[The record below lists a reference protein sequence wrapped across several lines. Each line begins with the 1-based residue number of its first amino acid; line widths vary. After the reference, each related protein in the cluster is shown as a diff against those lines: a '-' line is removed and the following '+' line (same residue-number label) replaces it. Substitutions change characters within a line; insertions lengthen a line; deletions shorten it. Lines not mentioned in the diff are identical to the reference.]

1 MPITWKNINAPSFTD
16 VNSSAAAA
24 AKMITGG
31 LGKLA
36 STAED
41 YSQGQ
46 QEAWEQTKAANTQN
60 VLNEIAGLN
69 DLAGYDALQQRL
81 NPQALQQQY
90 GAQVDTSKILSA
102 LGQRDNQLMQNET
115 DAYNY
120 QNTLAERTAAPLRNQ
135 FNALLGANDYKGAQ
149 AFLEAN
155 KDIIPNAGELYNTLE
170 TNQRED
176 SDYNYTTG
184 QRNMKDSAATIIQ
197 DVARNVDDE
206 SKVMGELASRLKE
219 AGVSGA
225 AYNAALNEGRQTWGS
240 WNQLTEQQKQDQL
253 ALQAAGENNLKIL
266 GSALDRQRENL
277 NLRFSPEDLQQW
289 SQAENIDQGKAM
301 NFITENSGESA
312 WYTFD
317 EAGAIVDGVEGEY
330 LVQYV
335 EDTVRDLTNELVK
348 SKDPLIAQTANSI
361 PGLVIE
367 RAFKMTPRAK
377 SGEMS
382 ARRFKDNLS
391 RVWEQYVLAQDDVQT
406 LNAFNYNA
414 DQARNAAEAKLAS
427 DLNALR
433 KLQRQTIIDNK
444 RTR

>member
-60 VLNEIAGLN
+60 VLNEVAGLN

-102 LGQRDNQLMQNET
+102 LGQRDNQLMQDET

-149 AFLEAN
+149 AFLDAN

-240 WNQLTEQQKQDQL
+240 WNQLTEQQRQEQS
-253 ALQAAGENNLKIL
+253 ALQASGEQNLEVL
-266 GSALDRQRENL
+266 GRALDRQRENL
-277 NLRFSPEDLQQW
+277 NIRFSEDEIQGWMNDENIQQADAYRYVGENAGESSLFTPDDW
-289 SQAENIDQGKAM
+289 FADGKQGAENVVPAM
-301 NFITENSGESA
+301 Q
-312 WYTFD
+312 D
-317 EAGAIVDGVEGEY
+317 
-330 LVQYV
+330 LVS
-335 EDTVRDLTNELVK
+335 ELETK
-348 SKDPLIAQTANSI
+348 LIRSKNPLIEQTGNSI
-361 PGLVIE
+361 PGAVIK
-367 RAFKMTPRAK
+367 RAFDMIGKDKDGQTYMSQFKRNLKKVWDQYSLARADI
-377 SGEMS
+377 E
-382 ARRFKDNLS
+382 
-391 RVWEQYVLAQDDVQT
+391 T
-406 LNAFNYNA
+406 LRAFNYNA
-414 DQARNAAEAKLAS
+414 DQARTAAESKLAG
-427 DLNALR
+427 DLSAL
-433 KLQRQTIIDNK
+433 KQLQRQTIIDNK

>member
-102 LGQRDNQLMQNET
+102 LGQRDNQLMQDET

-149 AFLEAN
+149 AFLDAN

-240 WNQLTEQQKQDQL
+240 WNQLTEQQRQEQS
-253 ALQAAGENNLKIL
+253 ALQASGEQNLEVL
-266 GSALDRQRENL
+266 GRALDRQRENL
-277 NLRFSPEDLQQW
+277 NIRFSEDEIQGWMNDENIQQADAYRYVGENAGESSLFTPDDW
-289 SQAENIDQGKAM
+289 FADGKQGAENVVPAM
-301 NFITENSGESA
+301 Q
-312 WYTFD
+312 D
-317 EAGAIVDGVEGEY
+317 
-330 LVQYV
+330 LVS
-335 EDTVRDLTNELVK
+335 ELETK
-348 SKDPLIAQTANSI
+348 LIRSKNPLIEQTGNSI
-361 PGLVIE
+361 PGAVIK
-367 RAFKMTPRAK
+367 RAFDMIGKDKDGQTYMSQFKRNLKKVWDQYSLARADI
-377 SGEMS
+377 E
-382 ARRFKDNLS
+382 
-391 RVWEQYVLAQDDVQT
+391 T
-406 LNAFNYNA
+406 LRAFNYNA
-414 DQARNAAEAKLAS
+414 DQARTAAESKLAG
-427 DLNALR
+427 DLSAL
-433 KLQRQTIIDNK
+433 KQLQRQTIIDNK